1 MASLPLPRFSST
13 TPHFFRI
20 ILEDTSR
27 HKLKVPNKFVMKY
40 GKDLLN
46 SVYLKLPSGS
56 EWEVEL
62 TRCRD
67 KIWFEKGWPEFSM
80 FCSLDYGSFLVF
92 RYEGNSHFH
101 VCIFDM
107 SATEIDYPIT
117 MPKIEEAVEDDD
129 LSIEILED
137 FQPSPKA
144 RKQSP
149 LPRPPYKKM
158 RTSLSSNANMNFD
171 RENTQPCDML
181 EKPITKEDSHCTKLE
196 VKRVDDLSAEK
207 DGGVTGGSCGTQTFL
222 IPTCHQVLGSAL
234 ALRRAYDFKTENPSF
249 IVSMRPSDIQSSLAL
264 PLKFAKRHLIKQPDS
279 NITLQVLDGSTWSVE
294 FKYSEEEEARFQHG
308 WLTFVKDNNL
318 ELGDVCVFV
327 LIKDIK
333 LLLRVVFFRTSE
345 AINWFLYGGN
355 SFPTKRDGGSSSSS
369 QRLLNRTPHEAL
381 GMMKQLT
388 ATEKANAFK
397 SDKPSFEIVMQP
409 SSIHY
414 HMMSL
419 PNEFSKRYL
428 MKLPA
433 GLAILR
439 VSDGRTWPVNFKFD
453 HANSRARLLKGWSP
467 FVRDNNLKVGDVSAY
482 LTHCLL
488 FSLHVIWGKAG
499 HGRGRLIVQ
508 VEKTRRPVVK
518 IEPECNMDGE
528 IGPSCSLEIGNKMS
542 KISVQVTQRSSSS
555 LRASDVNLEA
565 ANKFSS
571 KNPFFKVTI
580 GSGHSVHVPVKF
592 SSSFIKQKKQTVMLQ
607 VKDTLW
613 PVNLI
618 SSEPCSTSI
627 CGGWAAFSKENCLRE
642 GDVCIFELIE
652 MNDIVLQVHIF
663 RYCLEGESH
672 VLSRGV

>member
-1 MASLPLPRFSST
+1 MAENAIPPARLHPP
-13 TPHFFRI
+13 PP
-20 ILEDTSR
+20 DVAQ
-27 HKLKVPNKFVMKY
+27 KVPNKFVMKY
-40 GKDLLN
+40 RKDLLN

-62 TRCRD
+62 TRCKD

-92 RYEGNSHFH
+92 QYEGNSHFH

-144 RKQSP
+144 RMQSP
-149 LPRPPYKKM
+149 LPCPPYKKM

-196 VKRVDDLSAEK
+196 VKSVDDLSAEK
-207 DGGVTGGSCGTQTFL
+207 DGRVTGGSCGTQTFL

-234 ALRRAYDFKTENPSF
+234 ALRRAYDFRTENPSF
-249 IVSMRPSDIQSSLAL
+249 IVSMRPSDMQSSLAL

-279 NITLQVLDGSTWSVE
+279 NINLQVLDGSTWSVE

-308 WLTFVKDNNL
+308 WMTFVKDNNL

-355 SFPTKRDGGSSSSS
+355 SFPTKRDGGSFSSS
-369 QRLLNRTPHEAL
+369 QRFLNRTHHEAL

-397 SDKPSFEIVMQP
+397 SDKPSFRIVMQP

-414 HMMSL
+414 DMMSL

-433 GLAILR
+433 GIAILQ
-439 VSDGRTWPVNFKFD
+439 VSDGRTWSVKFKYD
-453 HANSRARLLKGWSP
+453 HANSRARLLKGWSA
-467 FVRDNNLKVGDVSAY
+467 FVRDNNLKVGDVCVFT
-482 LTHCLL
+482 LINCIELL
-488 FSLHVIWGKAG
+488 FEVAFFPTEKSKNFPSPTG
-499 HGRGRLIVQ
+499 HGRGGIVQ
-508 VEKTRRPVVK
+508 VEKTRSPAVK
-518 IEPECNMDGE
+518 IEPECNMDCE

-542 KISVQVTQRSSSS
+542 KISVQVTQRPSSS
-555 LRASDVNLEA
+555 LRASDVNLEV

-571 KNPFFKVTI
+571 KNPFFKITI

-607 VKDTLW
+607 VKDTFW

-618 SSEPCSTSI
+618 SSKPCSTSI
-627 CGGWAAFSKENCLRE
+627 CGGWAAFAKENCLRE

-652 MNDIVLQVHIF
+652 MNDIVLKVHIF
-663 RYCLEGESH
+663 RYCLEGESN
-672 VLSRGV
+672 VL